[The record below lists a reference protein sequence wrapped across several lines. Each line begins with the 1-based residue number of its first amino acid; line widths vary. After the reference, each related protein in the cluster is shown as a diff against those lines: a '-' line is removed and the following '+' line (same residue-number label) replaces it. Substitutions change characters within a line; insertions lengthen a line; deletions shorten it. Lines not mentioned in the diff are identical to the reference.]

1 VTAVFQRMVA
11 AMSDNRFSWRTVERV
26 ALEAGVTE
34 VEAHDIL
41 AAHARDVTL
50 GKSKDGKLIARLA
63 DH

>member
-34 VEAHDIL
+34 
-41 AAHARDVTL
+41 ARRTTFSPPMRVT
-50 GKSKDGKLIARLA
+50 
-63 DH
+63 